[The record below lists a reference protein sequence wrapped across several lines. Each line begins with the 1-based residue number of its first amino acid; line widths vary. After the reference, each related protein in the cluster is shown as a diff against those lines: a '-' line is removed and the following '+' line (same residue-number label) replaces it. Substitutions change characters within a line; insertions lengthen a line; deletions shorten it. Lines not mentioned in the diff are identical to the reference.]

1 MKVTAKEEAGL
12 MVMAYLAKMA
22 GDGPVS
28 LKAVA
33 EESQITLKYLEKVV
47 PDLRKAGL
55 IESERG
61 VNGGYFLTRE
71 PGEITLAETLVA
83 LNGVI
88 LSNQCLGA
96 GLDDEPCPK
105 IGDCPIHPVW
115 EKLSNRIEDTLQGI
129 TLQDVVSV
137 DV

>member
-33 EESQITLKYLEKVV
+33 EESEITLKYLEKVV

-55 IESERG
+55 IDSERG
-61 VNGGYFLTRE
+61 VNGGYSLTRA
-71 PGEITLAETLVA
+71 PAEITLAETLMA
-83 LNGVI
+83 LNGDI
-88 LSNQCLGA
+88 LSTQCVGVGA
-96 GLDDEPCPK
+96 EDEPCPK
-105 IGDCPIHPVW
+105 MGSCPVHPVW
-115 EKLSNRIEDTLQGI
+115 DQLYLRLEETLKGI
-129 TLQDVVSV
+129 TLQDLV
-137 DV
+137 